1 MLSEKG
7 LPKGN
12 TKEGKAMTE
21 TELKQL
27 AFDNILPLEPL
38 TMPQELFYYKM
49 VNIYNLHRKGALMQ
63 STAAGLANQAVMQLK
78 FNTIKYNDGIEAQQ
92 RFGELYKRIELAATA
107 YRKERTLENADR
119 LLEVLY
125 GL

>member
-1 MLSEKG
+1 
-7 LPKGN
+7 
-12 TKEGKAMTE
+12 MTE

-49 VNIYNLHRKGALMQ
+49 VNIYNLHRKRALTQ